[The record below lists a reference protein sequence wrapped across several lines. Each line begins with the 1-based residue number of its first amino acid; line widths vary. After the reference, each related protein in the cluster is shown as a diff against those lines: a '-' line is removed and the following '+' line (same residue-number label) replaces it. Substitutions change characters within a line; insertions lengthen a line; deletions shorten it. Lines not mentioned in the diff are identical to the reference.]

1 MQKLFL
7 LPIAFG
13 VLVVVTGCE
22 TRVPLVSKASLLPER
37 RSIGGVY
44 QQLQNSPSAGV
55 SNRLAW
61 YEANI
66 RAGARSEP
74 FVNYFQGEYP
84 DYMPWVYPTTK
95 RLNAASEYVLM
106 AKDFERA
113 SDPGAA
119 SRAYWAALVK
129 VSGTFASRPDK
140 EQVRQVAY
148 EGLRDLAKQRN
159 QIRWAELLDLP
170 AQLCGIYAKTPQANR
185 DHSEFYKII
194 NAARRDLINEE
205 RAQRELERQQMMAAF
220 AAGMGQLNANIVAN
234 SGNYQQA
241 MDMQLNTFRDT
252 MIANVEIQSG
262 YEAVRDSLM
271 RASGGSEE
279 FLKAVAEDVTE
290 VEAGHSFV
298 AREVLFFLSTAENP
312 SPYLPI
318 LQQFAS
324 DKPPIA
330 VALSS
335 YSAEPSSSTLLA
347 LGKAITAQE
356 VQVARSE
363 RQPKVP

>member
-1 MQKLFL
+1 MHKLFF
-7 LPIAFG
+7 IS
-13 VLVVVTGCE
+13 LVTGLALITGCE
-22 TRVPLVSKASLLPER
+22 SPAPMYSKASLLPER
-37 RSIGGVY
+37 RSIGAVY
-44 QQLQNSPSAGV
+44 QQLQNSSSSALT
-55 SNRLAW
+55 NRLAW

-66 RAGARSEP
+66 RAGSRSEP

-95 RLNAASEYVLM
+95 RLYAASEYVIV
-106 AKDFERA
+106 AKDFER
-113 SDPGAA
+113 SGDPGAA

-140 EQVRQVAY
+140 EQVRQAAY

-159 QIRWAELLDLP
+159 QNRWAELLDLP
-170 AQLCGIYAKTPQANR
+170 AKLCAVYTKTSQAGR
-185 DHSEFYKII
+185 DHSEFYKIV
-194 NAARRDLINEE
+194 NSARRDLVNEAQ
-205 RAQRELERQQMMAAF
+205 AQRELERQQMMSAF
-220 AAGMGQLNANIVAN
+220 AAGLGQMQANVVAN

-241 MDMQLNTFRDT
+241 MDIQMNTFRDT

-298 AREVLFFLSTAENP
+298 AREVLFFLSTAEDP
-312 SPYLPI
+312 SPYLPM
-318 LQQFAS
+318 LEQFAS
-324 DKPPIA
+324 DKRPIR
-330 VALSS
+330 VALSD
-335 YSAEPSSSTLLA
+335 YTAAPSSRALLA
-347 LGKAITAQE
+347 LGEAIKGQE
-356 VQVARSE
+356 IHVARSE
-363 RQPKVP
+363 RQPKAR